1 MPINTQIFKNELSVV
16 KTSAAKADIYEK
28 LSEAGLNPRE
38 YRAADHDYTP
48 FLLQIA
54 IDGELQNFLQIVKDN
69 LDLVASVFRVLTPAY
84 MQDLVQKYRNSYGIQ
99 QKKLETKMVAIG
111 YIARHTSTELQDE
124 MLAAFDEYEKSRAA
138 VINGENAKITKLQQ

>member
-1 MPINTQIFKNELSVV
+1 MPINTNIFKTELSVV
-16 KTSAAKADIYEK
+16 KSSVVKADIYAQ

-38 YRAADHDYTP
+38 YKASGHDYMP

-54 IDGELQNFLQIVKDN
+54 IDGELQNFLQIVKGN
-69 LDLVASVFRVLTPAY
+69 LDLVASCFRVLTPAY
-84 MQDLVQKYRNSYGIQ
+84 MQDLVTKYRNSYGVQ
-99 QKKLETKMVAIG
+99 QKKIETKMVAIG

-138 VINGENAKITKLQQ
+138 VIGDENAKIAKLQQ

>member
-16 KTSAAKADIYEK
+16 KTSAVKADIYEK